1 MEIIVRGQHF
11 DVPDHVE
18 TRLRHKL
25 ARLEHYLPL
34 LRDAAAEVDM
44 AHEKAKEPDQRYVV
58 HVTVSGHGVH
68 LQAEERAARPEAAV
82 DQAVQVLSAQARR
95 QKQRLYERGRKRAAK
110 ELAPQLAE
118 AAPPSELE
126 KEEQDLLSGVARVKR
141 FPVKPMTTE
150 EAVEELEL
158 LGHDFFLFY
167 HGELEQFALLYRR
180 RAGNYGLIIPE
191 LS

>member
-1 MEIIVRGQHF
+1 MEVIVRGHHF
-11 DVPDHVE
+11 DVPEHVE
-18 TRLRHKL
+18 ARVRRKL

-82 DQAVQVLSAQARR
+82 DQAVRVLSAQARR
-95 QKQRLYERGRKRAAK
+95 QKQRLYERGRKTGAK
-110 ELAPQLAE
+110 ELASQLAE

-126 KEEQDLLSGVARVKR
+126 NEEQDLLSGVARVKR
-141 FPVKPMTTE
+141 FPVKPMTME

-167 HGELEQFALLYRR
+167 HADLDQFALLYRR
-180 RAGNYGLIIPE
+180 RAGDYGLILPE